1 MVLLAKELLLG
12 AAVGPWE
19 VVMVLLSTTLYAG
32 AAVAVAANVFG
43 RESVVFSDAGS
54 LRGAFTRRMMKP
66 SARPSVSMTL
76 LVTAL
81 LFPTWFFVQSALS
94 PGVGETAVGLLYGTA
109 WLMPL
114 LFVVLP
120 VAILTYWKVDI
131 VNTFSLRLPQVW
143 HLVAAIL
150 IGLSAWVPAHEIN
163 LLQRSLLGT
172 PEMVVQSAE
181 RLVEVIKLLPPATTL
196 LILALLPAVCEELLF
211 RGFLLGGLRASRG
224 MWPAIVAS
232 AAIFGVFH
240 FLVFRFAVTAG
251 LGVILAYLCWQSR
264 SILPAMVTHALHNT
278 LGVLS
283 VTKPE
288 WQRWVGLHDDPDST
302 TEWAHLP
309 MPLILVGCFVLILGL
324 YLASR
329 PAEPVRRLPASLSS
343 QQ

>member
-1 MVLLAKELLLG
+1 
-12 AAVGPWE
+12 VGPWE

-43 RESVVFSDAGS
+43 QESVVFADSGS

-66 SARPSVSMTL
+66 SARPSVSMSL

-94 PGVGETAVGLLYGTA
+94 PGLDETAVGQLYGTA

-114 LFVVLP
+114 LFVLLP
-120 VAILTYWKVDI
+120 VAILIYWKVDI
-131 VNTFSLRLPQVW
+131 VNTFSLRMPRAW
-143 HLVAAIL
+143 HFVAAIL
-150 IGLSAWVPAHEIN
+150 IGLSAWVPAHEVN
-163 LLQRSLLGT
+163 VLQQSLLGT
-172 PEMVVQSAE
+172 PETVVQSAE
-181 RLVEVIKLLPPATTL
+181 RLVEALKLLPPATAL

-211 RGFLLGGLRASRG
+211 RGFLLGGLRSSTG
-224 MWPAIVAS
+224 KWPAIVAS
-232 AAIFGVFH
+232 AAVFGVFH
-240 FLVFRFAVTAG
+240 FFVFRFAVTAG

-283 VTKPE
+283 VIKPE
-288 WQRWVGLHDDPDST
+288 WQRVIGLPDDPDST

-309 MPLILVGCFVLILGL
+309 LWLILVGSFVLILGL

-329 PAEPVRRLPASLSS
+329 PGESLRRSPASTA
-343 QQ
+343 